1 MKQFWYFMLST
12 EDSTW
17 GDWHGLFFHYDK
29 NKNTDYKCLKE
40 VKCNIRLT
48 QFWSQVPKGHRLLI
62 WVANL
67 QVKVKGSKEFYSK
80 A

>member
-12 EDSTW
+12 EDSNL

-40 VKCNIRLT
+40 VKCKY
-48 QFWSQVPKGHRLLI
+48 QI
-62 WVANL
+62 WPDFEVTC
-67 QVKVKGSKEFYSK
+67 QK
-80 A
+80 ATDS